1 MLILQR
7 RAGESIRIGDDIE
20 ITIVA
25 TEGGRVRLA
34 ISAPSDIP
42 ILRNELIVA
51 QEPNHDAAMEQVA
64 PKQLQHI
71 MDHFLP
77 VAAAQPTS
85 TAPIKLLT
93 PQKKTNS
100 QQ

>member
-34 ISAPSDIP
+34 ISAPTDVP
-42 ILRNELIVA
+42 ILRSELIVA
-51 QEPNHDAAMEQVA
+51 QETNQDAAKERIA
-64 PKQLQHI
+64 PDQLQSI
-71 MDHFLP
+71 MEHFLP
-77 VAAAQPTS
+77 TTPQMNSP
-85 TAPIKLLT
+85 APIKLFT
-93 PQKKTNS
+93 PQKKADT
-100 QQ
+100 QE